1 MVPTQSLPE
10 NKRPQ
15 ETVWREVSQNE
26 GIDSKKG
33 GGGATQT
40 SQSQLYDDLRGGS
53 KVQTHF

>member
-1 MVPTQSLPE
+1 ML
-10 NKRPQ
+10 
-15 ETVWREVSQNE
+15 E
-26 GIDSKKG
+26 GIGSKV